1 MAVTMRLQRKGTH
14 NKPFYHIVV
23 TDSRKARDGK
33 FIEKI
38 GYYDPNLNP
47 SVMEVKSDRATYWY
61 SKGATVSNT
70 VLKIFQLKK
79 IALSRKVN

>member
-23 TDSRKARDGK
+23 TDSRKARGGK

-38 GYYDPNLNP
+38 GFYDPNLNP
-47 SVMEVKSDRATYWY
+47 SVMEVKGERASFWY
-61 SKGATVSNT
+61 SKGAQVSNT
-70 VLKIFQLKK
+70 VLKILQLKK
-79 IALSRKVN
+79 VPLSRKVN